1 MPVTLICSCGHRFD
15 MPTARFQRDG
25 ARCPK
30 CGAIVLTRVKPKPCP
45 AAPGCPQVPDCGGCA
60 YDAPEP
66 EATCK
71 DSLQVQGLTEP
82 EEHLLD
88 AEESPAN
95 ATPAQVDTTMLK
107 AAWARVQARK
117 GDLGE
122 DKP

>member
-30 CGAIVLTRVKPKPCP
+30 CRAIVLTRVKPKPKPKPCP
-45 AAPGCPQVPDCGGCA
+45 AAPRTPHPMMAMQEGKTAQ
-60 YDAPEP
+60 
-66 EATCK
+66 EAK
-71 DSLQVQGLTEP
+71 AENQALTEA

-88 AEESPAN
+88 AEESPAP
-95 ATPAQVDTTMLK
+95 ASPAQVDTAMLK

-117 GDLGE
+117 GEQGE